1 VAERKRASITD
12 VVCVSANQMASRVG
26 DEVAILD
33 LDRSTY
39 YGLDPVGARIWELMQ
54 TPVSLSAVLDV
65 LVAEFDVDDATAR
78 NDLLALVD
86 ELLETQLVE
95 FGSSRA
101 G

>member
-1 VAERKRASITD
+1 
-12 VVCVSANQMASRVG
+12 MASRVG

-33 LDRSTY
+33 LDRSKY

-54 TPVSLSAVLDV
+54 TPVALSAVLDA
-65 LVAEFDVDDATAR
+65 LVAEFDVDNTTAR

-95 FGSSRA
+95 LRGARA
-101 G
+101 D

>member
-1 VAERKRASITD
+1 MAQRKGATLTD

-33 LDRSTY
+33 LDRSKY

-54 TPVSLSAVLDV
+54 TPVALSAVLDA
-65 LVAEFDVDDATAR
+65 LVAEFDVDNTTAR

-95 FGSSRA
+95 LRGARA
-101 G
+101 D